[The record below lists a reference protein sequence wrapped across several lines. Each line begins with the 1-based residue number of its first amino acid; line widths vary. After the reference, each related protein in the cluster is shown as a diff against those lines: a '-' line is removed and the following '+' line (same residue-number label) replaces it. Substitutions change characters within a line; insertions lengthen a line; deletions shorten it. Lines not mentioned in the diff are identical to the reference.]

1 MSSQPEPVKFPLPQ
15 SVTWR
20 IRVDAALCIGS
31 GICVGTAPKLFA
43 VDDRQRAQPVSEL
56 VEAGEVVRDVAAA
69 CPVEAISITDAE
81 TGAPVSLA
89 LEISIPITT
98 PTTGQ

>member
-1 MSSQPEPVKFPLPQ
+1 VKLPIPQ

-20 IRVDAALCIGS
+20 VRVDAGLCIGS

-43 VDDRQRAQPVSEL
+43 FDDGQHSQSVSEL

-81 TGAPVSLA
+81 TGAPVSL
-89 LEISIPITT
+89 
-98 PTTGQ
+98 G